1 MQTLLE
7 GRESIITKVK
17 IANCI
22 LGFSTRKG
30 RNTFVFYVSDRLV
43 YQDYISK
50 YNSEMPSQ
58 THVYISA
65 SWVYLHFHNV
75 SELVRAAVAL

>member
-1 MQTLLE
+1 VQTLLE